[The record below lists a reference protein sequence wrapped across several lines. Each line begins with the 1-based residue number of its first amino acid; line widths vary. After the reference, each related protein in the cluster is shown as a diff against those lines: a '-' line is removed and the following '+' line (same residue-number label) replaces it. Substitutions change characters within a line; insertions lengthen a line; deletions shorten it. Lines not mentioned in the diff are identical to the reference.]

1 MKSLKTREP
10 APPSVRWS
18 RVVVPFIL
26 LFAYMVFRVHPAAQL
41 RIPLWELL
49 SAGAVFVGLTLV
61 ALAAL
66 GDLIAPR
73 LGVGHL
79 LDAMAMEL
87 TAEHAA
93 VVTDIDAAIDDARGR
108 FAGQLPFDGPA
119 SNGVRLREIAEAM
132 ADTEVL
138 ELLTHAYVPLHHTPA
153 RGIPVIEV
161 ARPIRPAQP
170 KDAQLI
176 AAFVAKINGGLAQPP
191 VRFKPSPRPRSTP
204 GRHRLNSSR
213 SNP

>member
-1 MKSLKTREP
+1 MFDTRAP
-10 APPSVRWS
+10 APLSVRWA
-18 RVVVPFIL
+18 RVIVPLFL
-26 LFAYMVFRVHPAAQL
+26 LFAYMVFRVYPAAGD
-41 RIPLWELL
+41 RIPLGELL
-49 SAGAVFVGLTLV
+49 SAGSVFVGLTLV
-61 ALAAL
+61 ACAAL

-79 LDAMAMEL
+79 LDAMALEL
-87 TAEHAA
+87 TAEHAP
-93 VVTDIDAAIDDARGR
+93 VVTDIDAAIAEARGR

-119 SNGVRLREIAEAM
+119 SNGVRLRAIAEAM
-132 ADTEVL
+132 ADTEEL

-161 ARPIRPAQP
+161 ASPTRPAQP

-191 VRFKPSPRPRSTP
+191 VRFTPSPHPRNAP
-204 GRHRLNSSR
+204 GRHRLNPAR
-213 SNP
+213 SK